1 MADTVLGT
9 GKMAFKKK
17 KKNPSSGSLHRGER
31 KQINKHIMSDHDE
44 CYE

>member
-17 KKNPSSGSLHRGER
+17 KKKKTLPQEAYIGVKG
-31 KQINKHIMSDHDE
+31 NK
-44 CYE
+44 

>member
-17 KKNPSSGSLHRGER
+17 KKKTLPQEAYIGVRG
-31 KQINKHIMSDHDE
+31 NK
-44 CYE
+44 